1 MQGTRQRVDEGGA
14 LPAPDAALRDGVG
27 AGEDR
32 LRLVPPGERM
42 LQPRRRGLLGERLVA
57 AGALDPADL
66 ARALALQTR
75 EESRIGEILI
85 SRKMI
90 SESDLRAALAGQ
102 WRAESADLVSEP
114 PDPALV
120 AALTPQRCLR
130 LGVVPWQRVGGA
142 TLVATAWPERFGVH
156 RPELE
161 AALGPV
167 IMTLAAERDVAAA
180 VARASRAAL
189 SRAAERGLPVSL
201 SCRGWR
207 GERMAAAMLFL
218 LVASLAGAVLAPA
231 TTICLVTALA
241 TASLMAM
248 SLLKGLALV
257 RALGAIHAAG
267 DGSDAVAGPGAVPAR
282 AASPPSAAAPTALR
296 LPVISVMVPLLREEN
311 IAGRLIARLE
321 KLDYPRELV
330 DILLLVEAHDHTT
343 LGALE
348 RTRLPDHMRALIVP
362 PGTVQTKPRA
372 LNYGLSFARGQI
384 VGIWDAEDAPH
395 PAQLRRVAQ
404 GFAARGPE
412 VACLQ
417 GALDFYNAR
426 TNWMSRCFALEYRM
440 WFRAML
446 PGLQAL
452 GLPLPLGGTTLFLR
466 RAALERVA
474 GWDAHNVTEDADLG
488 IRLARAGYRTEMVD
502 TVTGE
507 EANCA
512 LLPWIRQRSRW
523 IKGYAM
529 TWAVHMRAP
538 RRLWRDLGPRGF
550 AGFQVLF
557 LGTLLQFLLAPLM
570 LSFWLLALGL
580 PHPLAGQVPAALG
593 WSFLAV
599 ALASE
604 AVTVGLVLAGNR
616 ARAHRRLWPWIPLL
630 HLYFPLATLAAYK
643 ALWEMITRPFFWD
656 KTMHG
661 AHGEDAAA
669 GDEDGH
675 GETGHGETGHDADGA
690 GAPGV
695 PGAAETDLPRDRA
708 ARA

>member
-1 MQGTRQRVDEGGA
+1 MQGTRQRAGEGGA
-14 LPAPDAALRDGVG
+14 ISAREAALSGLALADAAREQTAL
-27 AGEDR
+27 AGGDR
-32 LRLVPPGERM
+32 LRVVPREERRG
-42 LQPRRRGLLGERLVA
+42 QPRRRGLIGERLVA
-57 AGALDPADL
+57 AGALDPGDL

-75 EESRIGEILI
+75 EDSRIGEILLT
-85 SRKMI
+85 RKMI
-90 SESDLRAALAGQ
+90 SENDLRSALAEQ
-102 WRAESADLVSEP
+102 WRAETADLVREP
-114 PDPALV
+114 PDPDLV
-120 AALTPQRCLR
+120 AALTPQRCLA
-130 LGVVPWQRVGGA
+130 LGVVPWQRVGGT

-156 RPELE
+156 RAELE

-167 IMTLAAERDVAAA
+167 LMTLASEREVAAA
-180 VARASRAAL
+180 VAAAARAAL
-189 SRAAERGLPVSL
+189 SCAAERDLPAEL

-207 GERMAAAMLFL
+207 GEGMAAALAVL
-218 LVASLAGAVLAPA
+218 VVASLAGAVLAPVA
-231 TTICLVTALA
+231 TIYLFTCVVM
-241 TASLMAM
+241 ASLVAV
-248 SLLKGLALV
+248 SLLKGLALLRV
-257 RALGAIHAAG
+257 LARRPDAEGGILGG
-267 DGSDAVAGPGAVPAR
+267 AR
-282 AASPPSAAAPTALR
+282 APPVPPPTALR
-296 LPVISVMVPLLREEN
+296 LPVVSVMIPLLREED

-330 DILLLVEAHDHTT
+330 DILLLVEAHDETT
-343 LGALE
+343 RSALE
-348 RTRLPDHMRALIVP
+348 RTRLPSHIRALLVP

-372 LNYGLSFARGQI
+372 LNYGLSFAQGQI

-452 GLPLPLGGTTLFLR
+452 RLPLPLGGTTLFLR

-538 RRLWRDLGPRGF
+538 RRLWLDLGPRGF

-580 PHPLAGQVPAALG
+580 PHPLAGHIPAVVG
-593 WSFLAV
+593 WSFLGV

-604 AVTVGLVLAGNR
+604 VVTMGLVLAGNR
-616 ARAHRRLWPWIPLL
+616 AWAHRVLWPWIPLL

-661 AHGEDAAA
+661 AHGEDAGGPDAI
-669 GDEDGH
+669 H
-675 GETGHGETGHDADGA
+675 GETGHGAADGDI
-690 GAPGV
+690 PGE
-695 PGAAETDLPRDRA
+695 PGAAGTEAPA
-708 ARA
+708 ARPARA

>member
-1 MQGTRQRVDEGGA
+1 MQGTRQRAGEGGA
-14 LPAPDAALRDGVG
+14 IPARDAARPG
-27 AGEDR
+27 AAPAGADR
-32 LRLVPPGERM
+32 LRLVPASEGVV
-42 LQPRRRGLLGERLVA
+42 QPRRRGLIGERLVA
-57 AGALDPADL
+57 AGALDPGDL
-66 ARALALQTR
+66 DRALALQTR
-75 EESRIGEILI
+75 EESRLGDILLTH
-85 SRKMI
+85 KMV
-90 SESDLRAALAGQ
+90 SESDLRIALAEQ
-102 WRAESADLVSEP
+102 WRSESADLVREP

-130 LGVVPWQRVGGA
+130 LGTVPWQRVGGA

-156 RPELE
+156 RAELE

-167 IMTLAAERDVAAA
+167 IMTLASEREVAAA
-180 VARASRAAL
+180 VAAASRAAL
-189 SRAAERGLPVSL
+189 SRAAERDLPAAL
-201 SCRGWR
+201 SCRGWQ
-207 GERMAAAMLFL
+207 GERMARA
-218 LVASLAGAVLAPA
+218 LVGLVLASLAGAVLAPV
-231 TTICLVTALA
+231 TTIYLFTCVVM
-241 TASLMAM
+241 ASLVAM
-248 SLLKGLALV
+248 TLLKGLALV
-257 RALGAIHAAG
+257 RVLAGGARLHDDAAG
-267 DGSDAVAGPGAVPAR
+267 SRGAEGASVG
-282 AASPPSAAAPTALR
+282 AALAHVAPTALR
-296 LPVISVMVPLLREEN
+296 LPVVSVMIPLLREED

-343 LGALE
+343 RGALE
-348 RTRLPDHMRALIVP
+348 RTRLPGHIRALIVP

-395 PAQLRRVAQ
+395 PAQLRKVAQ

-452 GLPLPLGGTTLFLR
+452 GLPIPLGGTTLFLR

-580 PHPLAGQVPAALG
+580 PHPLAGHVPAALG

-616 ARAHRRLWPWIPLL
+616 ARAHRMLWPWIPLL

-661 AHGEDAAA
+661 AHGED
-669 GDEDGH
+669 
-675 GETGHGETGHDADGA
+675 ETGDDDPDVG
-690 GAPGV
+690 
-695 PGAAETDLPRDRA
+695 PGAAAPESDAPTGSLGRA
-708 ARA
+708 